1 MFLLSQELIKKE
13 LKRDQDIG
21 FDFSYR
27 KLSNKFIDRLFNH
40 YYLEELCENFY
51 DSEPESDEEEFN
63 RYQDYETARIH
74 FNNWQEPYF
83 KGNGGMSQRDIDV
96 YGRSVLKGIRNF
108 PKPIKGRLYIAKK
121 ENQIRIYFYG
131 RDFLEKDY
139 WFIFRKRKR
148 RLK

>member
-1 MFLLSQELIKKE
+1 MFYVSKELIEEE
-13 LKRDQDIG
+13 LKRDKDTG

-51 DSEPESDEEEFN
+51 DSEPEFDEEVN
-63 RYQDYETARIH
+63 MYKDYETARIN

-83 KGNGGMSQRDIDV
+83 KGNGGMSQRYIDS
-96 YGRSVLKGIRNF
+96 YGRSILKRIRNF
-108 PKPIKGRLYIAKK
+108 PKSIKDRLYVAQK
-121 ENQIRIYFYG
+121 EDQIRIYFYG
-131 RDFLEKDY
+131 RDFLERDY
-139 WFIFRKRKR
+139 WFIFRNRKR

>member
-1 MFLLSQELIKKE
+1 MFLLNQELIEEE

-21 FDFSYR
+21 FDFSYQ

-51 DSEPESDEEEFN
+51 DSEPEPDEEEFN

-83 KGNGGMSQRDIDV
+83 KGNGGMSQRNIDA
-96 YGRSVLKGIRNF
+96 YGRRVLKGIRNF
-108 PKPIKGRLYIAKK
+108 PKPIKGRLYIAEK